1 MHFEA
6 TNHIVYVGL
15 TIHTCAKNAQ
25 PLIAR
30 KIQKLKSIQLRKN
43 CWLREKS
50 FTKLKFKMQVVF

>member
-25 PLIAR
+25 PLLSPNIAR

-43 CWLREKS
+43 CWLREK
-50 FTKLKFKMQVVF
+50 LLQN